1 MFTEELD
8 NKVNVEWEGNFYIEL
23 FPFTQKSYDEFL
35 ITDPS
40 DPNYAGSFKE
50 LRPKYFE
57 YLQAKG
63 RGEDVK
69 SPINILNTKE
79 FSHHSRSDIDDYL
92 RPTRCLYG
100 GKNAE
105 LEMYF
110 LPDIKLKSD
119 RTEGKLAYASP
130 VAIKEEIRKELY
142 IGNTAGSFT
151 FDKSINLEEI
161 NKNLQREKWFP
172 DDFEVY
178 LEWSNRPNRLFAEI
192 RDNKENCLVSFTY
205 DISSSFLSRDI
216 HIDRML
222 ENTIKN
228 QINAYIQDFDYDE
241 FKKEKSY
248 SIINGNYYE
257 SKMQD
262 ILGEHNPMDWNFDA
276 KPDVTL
282 YGCATFKAAEIHQTA
297 YYRYCD
303 PDKITFS
310 DFKGFQKFPLN
321 VLNKRAIEEFKSLI
335 TFHPKIYDVKREH
348 FFAQLNVGDYNH
360 DTYAIGTKN
369 LDKIIDKLIE
379 SGKMQNTVTLDMSE
393 NIKHYLDQDFTVFNM
408 KDYGD
413 EIGGFFIYRNL
424 EFEFDYNHKTGE
436 LDLLY
441 FDYKTEDPETGYYKQ
456 LELPPLMKNP
466 AIQDMLID
474 QIDLQVNNFIAE
486 NRYGS
491 LDEMLAAAELKSK
504 ETISK
509 ETKSKDEMEL

>member
-1 MFTEELD
+1 
-8 NKVNVEWEGNFYIEL
+8 
-23 FPFTQKSYDEFL
+23 
-35 ITDPS
+35 
-40 DPNYAGSFKE
+40 
-50 LRPKYFE
+50 
-57 YLQAKG
+57 
-63 RGEDVK
+63 
-69 SPINILNTKE
+69 
-79 FSHHSRSDIDDYL
+79 
-92 RPTRCLYG
+92 
-100 GKNAE
+100 
-105 LEMYF
+105 
-110 LPDIKLKSD
+110 
-119 RTEGKLAYASP
+119 
-130 VAIKEEIRKELY
+130 
-142 IGNTAGSFT
+142 
-151 FDKSINLEEI
+151 
-161 NKNLQREKWFP
+161 
-172 DDFEVY
+172 
-178 LEWSNRPNRLFAEI
+178 
-192 RDNKENCLVSFTY
+192 
-205 DISSSFLSRDI
+205 
-216 HIDRML
+216 
-222 ENTIKN
+222 
-228 QINAYIQDFDYDE
+228 
-241 FKKEKSY
+241 
-248 SIINGNYYE
+248 
-257 SKMQD
+257 
-262 ILGEHNPMDWNFDA
+262 MDWNFDT

-282 YGCATFKAAEIHQTA
+282 YGCATFKAVEIHQTA

-321 VLNKRAIEEFKSLI
+321 VLNKRAIEEFKALLN
-335 TFHPKIYDVKREH
+335 FHPEIYDVKREH

-413 EIGGFFIYRNL
+413 EIGGSFIYRNL

-441 FDYKTEDPETGYYKQ
+441 FDYKTEDPKTGYYKQ